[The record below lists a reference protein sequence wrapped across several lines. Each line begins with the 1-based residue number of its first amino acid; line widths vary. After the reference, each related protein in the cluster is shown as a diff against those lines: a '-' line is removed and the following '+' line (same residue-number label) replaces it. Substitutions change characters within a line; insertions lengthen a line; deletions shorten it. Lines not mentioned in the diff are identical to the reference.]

1 MVTRTCWGVEGE
13 GVGTAATEE
22 MGRNKGP
29 DGDVVKKLKGVWVGG
44 FVSVKYIVPLEAR
57 FFIRSF
63 HLAHRTFS
71 TK

>member
-1 MVTRTCWGVEGE
+1 MGSRTCWGVEGE
-13 GVGTAATEE
+13 GVSTRDGEKQRA
-22 MGRNKGP
+22 
-29 DGDVVKKLKGVWVGG
+29 DGDVAKKLKGVWVGG

-63 HLAHRTFS
+63 HMAHRAFS